1 MRPLDEDLKEH
12 VSIGIHFKSVFPF
25 VSKFESLHFAQT
37 AAALSE
43 GSADVD
49 TGTPRWS
56 QSCSSG
62 RTRAYS
68 VFSQGFELTRRSPA
82 RRPRQLR
89 SQTTRQ
95 RRDDLR
101 TLFACCWLRYR
112 SECGHSAGKAKEFGR
127 RTEEARGGRSQGE
140 STVLAIR
147 SQSLTVPSQSKE
159 AASRL
164 AASLRGKEEEAEAA
178 RLSLLISEDAARKE
192 ELRLE
197 REKRAS
203 DEEKEAEERF
213 AKSGEIG
220 RDLRMKVWTEG
231 GERDA
236 MVKLGLAVA
245 GGQSIVV

>member
-1 MRPLDEDLKEH
+1 M
-12 VSIGIHFKSVFPF
+12 
-25 VSKFESLHFAQT
+25 
-37 AAALSE
+37 
-43 GSADVD
+43 
-49 TGTPRWS
+49 
-56 QSCSSG
+56 
-62 RTRAYS
+62 
-68 VFSQGFELTRRSPA
+68 
-82 RRPRQLR
+82 
-89 SQTTRQ
+89 
-95 RRDDLR
+95 
-101 TLFACCWLRYR
+101 
-112 SECGHSAGKAKEFGR
+112 
-127 RTEEARGGRSQGE
+127 
-140 STVLAIR
+140 LAIR

-231 GERDA
+231 GERDV